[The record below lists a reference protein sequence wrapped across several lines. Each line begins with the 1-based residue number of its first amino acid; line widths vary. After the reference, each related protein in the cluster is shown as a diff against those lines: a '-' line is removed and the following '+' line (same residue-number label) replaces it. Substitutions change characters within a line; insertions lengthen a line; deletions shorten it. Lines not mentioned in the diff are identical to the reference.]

1 MDCQYLQDDG
11 EMMNIKELPWT
22 RVKRLQRSAAVAPLQ
37 LLRHCPLCHSS
48 AEEEL
53 FALHDFQFF
62 TDQAGRNRA
71 DHRVVHCQQC
81 GLIYTN
87 PCYTPAGFQL
97 LFDKAGCSY
106 GHTAGRIGEQ
116 VAWLSGQFPIA
127 QSLLD
132 VGCGNGDLL
141 KALPHTVSRY
151 GIDVDEQTLNSVA
164 QAAPGINFT
173 VCDFNG
179 LKSLPQVDVITLF
192 HVLEHL
198 PDPDGFLAQL
208 RRLSKESVAL
218 VIEVPVVD
226 RAAELQDRDI
236 VGFFTVQ
243 HLTHFSKTTLEKML
257 AKNGWR
263 VVHAEAMAGYNG
275 WRVVAEHGPAQS
287 DVGHDASGL
296 IAARVY
302 LDVWKRNVELVKRRI
317 EKLNG
322 ARQIMIWGAGQH
334 TEYLALLTG
343 LFDLDASFVVV
354 DSDPMKQGHRYHSL
368 PVLSPGQIS
377 EYEWRQGSFPIVIS
391 TYGGQESLLA
401 ILKETGVNE
410 SRIIA
415 LYDRTSRY

>member
-1 MDCQYLQDDG
+1 MMQDNG
-11 EMMNIKELPWT
+11 EMINMNELPWT
-22 RVKRLQRSAAVAPLQ
+22 KVMRLQRSASSEPLQ
-37 LLRHCPLCHSS
+37 TFRHCPLCQSS
-48 AEEEL
+48 AEDEL
-53 FALHDFQFF
+53 FALNDFQFF
-62 TDQAGRNRA
+62 TDQDGRNRA
-71 DHRVVHCQQC
+71 DHRVVCCQQC

-87 PCYTPAGFQL
+87 PCYTPTGFQV

-116 VAWLSGQFPIA
+116 VTWLSERFPA
-127 QSLLD
+127 AESLMD

-141 KALPHTVSRY
+141 KALPQTLSRY
-151 GIDVDEQTLNSVA
+151 GIDVDEQTLSNVA
-164 QAAPGINFT
+164 HDAPGINFT
-173 VCDFNG
+173 RCDFNG
-179 LKSLPQVDVITLF
+179 LESLPQVDVITMF

-208 RRLSKESVAL
+208 HSLSKHSVAL

-243 HLTHFSKTTLEKML
+243 HLTHFSKTSLKRLL

-263 VVHAEAMAGYNG
+263 IVHGEAMEGYNG
-275 WRVVAEHGPAQS
+275 WRVVAEHGQIQA

-296 IAARVY
+296 VAARTY
-302 LDVWKRNVELVKRRI
+302 LDVWKNNVELVRRRI
-317 EKLNG
+317 ENLHS

-334 TEYLALLTG
+334 TEYLALLTR
-343 LFDLDASFVVV
+343 LFDLDASYVLV
-354 DSDPMKQGHRYHSL
+354 DSDPLKQGHHYHSL
-368 PVLSPGQIS
+368 PVLSPEQIPEQAWCS
-377 EYEWRQGSFPIVIS
+377 DSFPIVIS
-391 TYGGQESLLA
+391 TYGGQESLLNV
-401 ILKETGVNE
+401 LQEKGVAE

>member
-1 MDCQYLQDDG
+1 
-11 EMMNIKELPWT
+11 MNELPWT
-22 RVKRLQRSAAVAPLQ
+22 GVQRLQRSDAATPLQ
-37 LLRHCPLCHSS
+37 LTRHCPLCKSS
-48 AEEEL
+48 AEHEL

-116 VAWLSGQFPIA
+116 VAWLNEQFPIA

-141 KALPHTVSRY
+141 KALPQTLARH
-151 GIDVDEQTLNSVA
+151 GIDIDEQTLNRVA
-164 QAAPGINFT
+164 QDAPGIDFS

-179 LKSLPQVDVITLF
+179 LKGLPQVDVITMF

-198 PDPDGFLAQL
+198 PDPDDFLAQL
-208 RRLSKESVAL
+208 RSLSKPSAAL
-218 VIEVPVVD
+218 VVEVPVVD
-226 RAAELQDRDI
+226 RAAELQDRDV

-243 HLTHFSKTTLEKML
+243 HLTHFSKTTLEQML

-263 VVHAEAMAGYNG
+263 VVHAEAIAGYNG
-275 WRVVAEHGPAQS
+275 WRVVAEHGPVQT
-287 DVGHDASGL
+287 DVGNDASGL
-296 IAARVY
+296 IAARSY
-302 LDVWKRNVELVKRRI
+302 LEVWKQNVELVQRRI
-317 EKLNG
+317 ETLNC
-322 ARQIMIWGAGQH
+322 APQIMIWGAGQH
-334 TEYLALLTG
+334 TEYLALLTR
-343 LFDLDASFVVV
+343 LFELDASFVVV
-354 DSDPMKQGHRYHSL
+354 DSDPMKQGEHYHSL
-368 PVLSPGQIS
+368 PVLSPDQVP
-377 EYEWRQGSFPIVIS
+377 EHEWRSGNFPIVIS

-401 ILKETGVNE
+401 ILKEKGVAAA
-410 SRIIA
+410 RIIT